1 MMHQSI
7 LPCFTAIC
15 LGSIPTATGRKRD
28 YHCLGLTTLRTAYYA
43 AIILRSDSNVS
54 SAHMPTISSLA
65 SYRKQEVSN
74 RTSSNGR
81 HSR

>member
-1 MMHQSI
+1 M
-7 LPCFTAIC
+7 
-15 LGSIPTATGRKRD
+15 GSIPTATGRKRD

-43 AIILRSDSNVS
+43 SIILKSDSNIF
-54 SAHMPTISSLA
+54 SAHMPTTSSLA

-74 RTSSNGR
+74 RTSSNSR